1 MAPYQTYQNN
11 NGNRGTLSFSNKPR
25 FAQNAS
31 NSAGKGD
38 KEASRPLPEFNLSNL
53 TKELFDSIADDCAKI
68 IANKEDKNYKKN
80 QSTQI
85 RRFYDELAMWNE
97 RADSDDK
104 FEEILPF
111 VYMIKS
117 KVAYAKGRDTV
128 DATFQNFIS
137 KTISQIN
144 DRKTLN
150 HAKLFME
157 AVMGFYKQY
166 RTK

>member
-1 MAPYQTYQNN
+1 MAPYQTYPNN
-11 NGNRGTLSFSNKPR
+11 YGNRGTLSLSNKQR

-53 TKELFDSIADDCAKI
+53 TKELFDSTADKCAETI
-68 IANKEDKNYKKN
+68 SQSASTVN

-117 KVAYAKGRDTV
+117 KVAYAKGRGTV

-137 KTISQIN
+137 KTICQIN
-144 DRKTLN
+144 DRKTLK